1 MKGCWN
7 AELNTAMELQLVD
20 RYLKDNQ
27 CHHGLYL
34 VGCFQCSEW
43 DHSDRRY
50 SRCSSESIGTK
61 DALAA
66 KAEELSTG
74 GIKVKAMVLDFALR

>member
-7 AELNTAMELQLVD
+7 AELNTAMVSQLVN

-34 VGCFQCSEW
+34 VGWFQCSEW
-43 DHSDRRY
+43 DQSDWRY
-50 SRCSSESIGTK
+50 NRCSSGIIGTK
-61 DALAA
+61 GTLEA
-66 KAEELSTG
+66 KAAGLSTG
-74 GIKVKAMVLDFALR
+74 GIKVKAMVLDFALC